1 MAKEKFPKKIIT
13 LLKSI
18 KNKRAKVVIDSI
30 LKHGSISTETLE
42 KKYGYNHPPRAARDV
57 REAGIPL
64 ETFTISSS
72 DGRKIAAYR
81 FGDFSKI
88 QKDKLGGRKIFS
100 KKFKNA
106 LYAHYKGKCVVCS
119 GSSEERYLQIDH
131 KLPYEV
137 AGEINSENRKMS
149 DYMLLCGSCNRAKS
163 WSCEHCPNWLIEKNP
178 KICSHCYWA
187 NPANHLHVALKEVRR
202 VDIIWNSDEV
212 QIYNKLRK
220 EAEKNDN
227 AIPAYVKKIIKNHL
241 FK

>member
-106 LYAHYKGKCVVCS
+106 LYAHYKGKCVVC
-119 GSSEERYLQIDH
+119 
-131 KLPYEV
+131 
-137 AGEINSENRKMS
+137 NSTNNAS
-149 DYMLLCGSCNRAKS
+149 
-163 WSCEHCPNWLIEKNP
+163 
-178 KICSHCYWA
+178 
-187 NPANHLHVALKEVRR
+187 ANHYPWSFNRSCGHD
-202 VDIIWNSDEV
+202 VDGCCSITTG
-212 QIYNKLRK
+212 KLTCSC
-220 EAEKNDN
+220 
-227 AIPAYVKKIIKNHL
+227 
-241 FK
+241 